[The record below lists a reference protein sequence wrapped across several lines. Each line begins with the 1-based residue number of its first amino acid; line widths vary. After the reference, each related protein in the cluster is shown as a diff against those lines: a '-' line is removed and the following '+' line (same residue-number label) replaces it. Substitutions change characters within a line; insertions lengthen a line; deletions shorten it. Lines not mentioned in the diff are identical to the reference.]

1 MDVPVTSIPIAAKP
15 SIPLPV
21 LLPGPFHPNMGL
33 YNEILQT
40 ASSGYIVP
48 VTSQNPLG
56 SPQVHGI
63 IKNHCSIASAT
74 SAPDENASTSAHD
87 DTLNET
93 LKNESYLQQPA
104 VISTDSTLIQQ
115 PAVISTD
122 ATLMQQPAVIYTD
135 ATLMVSK
142 SLPEAPIRIPDT
154 PPSSQSPSESPL
166 MFEGVDKGIGNKCE
180 EAPCHE
186 IVQVDN
192 SSSAKGSNG
201 KSELPL
207 EVVEDQ
213 KDKCEEI
220 IKQSNTISSSLS
232 SSNGPRTRRANIRRA
247 NCVSMFI
254 TKFMYTHTYIQDLVV
269 AYNTC

>member
-1 MDVPVTSIPIAAKP
+1 
-15 SIPLPV
+15 
-21 LLPGPFHPNMGL
+21 MGL
-33 YNEILQT
+33 YNEILKVALQT
-40 ASSGYIVP
+40 ASSGCIVPGTGFLSPRILPTGNRKLESASSGMTLREGIVTNP

-56 SPQVHGI
+56 SPRVHGI
-63 IKNHCSIASAT
+63 VKNHCSIASAT

-93 LKNESYLQQPA
+93 LKNESHLQQPVVISANATLIQQPA

-115 PAVISTD
+115 PAIIS
-122 ATLMQQPAVIYTD
+122 TD

-142 SLPEAPIRIPDT
+142 SLPEAPIPSPIRIPDT
-154 PPSSQSPSESPL
+154 PPSSLSPSESPL
-166 MFEGVDKGIGNKCE
+166 MFEGVDKGIVNKCE
-180 EAPCHE
+180 ETPCHE
-186 IVQVDN
+186 IVQIDN

-207 EVVEDQ
+207 EAVEDQ
-213 KDKCEEI
+213 KDKCEEV
-220 IKQSNTISSSLS
+220 SNTISSSLS

-254 TKFMYTHTYIQDLVV
+254 TNFMS
-269 AYNTC
+269 